1 MRLQV
6 FDIRYCYYRLLAALM
21 SQYQRPTTQRSNS
34 STASADYDEAERGPT
49 PKTRRQSS
57 CDLGSLERMC
67 NIYVSF
73 VEGWGPDYPNRPT
86 IQSSPCWLE
95 VLILRG
101 LALKELLVDYFRL
114 DGPAL
119 EPGTGEGAGAGAASG
134 AGAGTGLSA
143 SVASASAP
151 ATAFTVQSPV
161 SPSAVCSNS
170 FLSVSAAAVSTAL
183 NLPQVPYSS
192 SPLFRLHG

>member
-1 MRLQV
+1 MSLQV
-6 FDIRYCYYRLLAALM
+6 FDIRYCYYRLLAALVL
-21 SQYQRPTTQRSNS
+21 QYQQPTTLRSNS
-34 STASADYDEAERGPT
+34 STVSADYEDAEGGPM

-73 VEGWGPDYPNRPT
+73 VKGWGPDYPNRPT

-101 LALKELLVDYFRL
+101 LALKELLIDYFRL

-119 EPGTGEGAGAGAASG
+119 GTGAGAGAG
-134 AGAGTGLSA
+134 PVGLSA

-151 ATAFTVQSPV
+151 ATVFTVQSPV
-161 SPSAVCSNS
+161 SPAAVGSQS
-170 FLSVSAAAVSTAL
+170 FLSVSAAAAGPAL
-183 NLPQVPYSS
+183 NLQQVPCSS
-192 SPLFRLHG
+192 SPLFRPIT